1 MIKEIKG
8 IKKEVVLMSLP
19 PIDSER
25 YFNKIT
31 HNLNSNNILNWLNG
45 KKQVI
50 SNWHERY
57 NLEIFKLAI
66 NNDVPVIDITSK
78 FLEHNNYAQFLCED
92 GVHPNEKGHQI
103 IAEAIE
109 DHIKRKNIILQ
120 VDIQSILNIRENKEM
135 KDKSKVKLEIVKI
148 IAMRIIILLFIM
160 WGWCWC
166 IVKK

>member
-109 DHIKRKNIILQ
+109 DHIKRKNIIL
-120 VDIQSILNIRENKEM
+120 
-135 KDKSKVKLEIVKI
+135 
-148 IAMRIIILLFIM
+148 
-160 WGWCWC
+160 
-166 IVKK
+166 